1 MGPIISNVEGIEA
14 VNEYA
19 VRFKLKMTAVSMP
32 SEVARLFVLP
42 QAAYEKMGK
51 DAFFANPVGSGPY
64 KFVKQVKG
72 EMLTVEAYEDY
83 YAGAPKIKTL
93 VFKQVPDAST
103 RAAEVLAGTAD
114 VADAISPTDIARIKA
129 SGNADMM
136 ITPTVRRVLL
146 NMAIDTTPE
155 LADKR
160 VRQAIAYAIDRD
172 AINQAVY
179 DGLGGKQTG
188 WFDRFTYGYNKALQ
202 PYPYDPRRRRR
213 CLLRP
218 ASRTAAR

>member
-1 MGPIISNVEGIEA
+1 M
-14 VNEYA
+14 
-19 VRFKLKMTAVSMP
+19 
-32 SEVARLFVLP
+32 
-42 QAAYEKMGK
+42 
-51 DAFFANPVGSGPY
+51 
-64 KFVKQVKG
+64 KQVKVT
-72 EMLTVEAYEDY
+72 LTVEAYEDY

-114 VADAISPTDIARIKA
+114 AADAISPTDIARIKS

-146 NMAIDTTPE
+146 DVAIDTTPE

-160 VRQAIAYAIDRD
+160 VRQAIAYAIDKD

-188 WFDRFTYGYNKALQ
+188 WSTRSTATTSRSNRTRTI
-202 PYPYDPRRRRR
+202 PPSRRR
-213 CLLRP
+213 C
-218 ASRTAAR
+218 